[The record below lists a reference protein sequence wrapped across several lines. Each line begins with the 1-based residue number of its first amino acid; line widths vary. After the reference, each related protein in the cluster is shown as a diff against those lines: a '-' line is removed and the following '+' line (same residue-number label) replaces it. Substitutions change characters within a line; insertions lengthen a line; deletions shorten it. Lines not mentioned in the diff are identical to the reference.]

1 MRKHYGTAYSRIPV
15 LEEADRGTNEWL
27 LFCCPVPKNGG
38 IGEVVLLRPC
48 FFVLLVVW
56 NVGMVRTLALSL
68 SFGFLFIGN
77 ENLFF
82 LATDALVAQR
92 ESTV

>member
-1 MRKHYGTAYSRIPV
+1 MRLFYSV
-15 LEEADRGTNEWL
+15 LAFSFFL
-27 LFCCPVPKNGG
+27 LCGMS
-38 IGEVVLLRPC
+38 
-48 FFVLLVVW
+48 VW
-56 NVGMVRTLALSL
+56 FSL